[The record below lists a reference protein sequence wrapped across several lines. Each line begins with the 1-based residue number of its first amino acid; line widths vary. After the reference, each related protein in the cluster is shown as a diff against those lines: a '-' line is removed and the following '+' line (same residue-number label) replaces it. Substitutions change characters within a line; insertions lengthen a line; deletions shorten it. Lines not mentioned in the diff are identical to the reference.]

1 LVRTVEHVLA
11 TGEWSG
17 HDIHTPKQWLA
28 IRAGLSPEQAGVVI
42 RVAERLSAFPKV
54 GAAFDDGRFT
64 LDQVAEI
71 TKAPAWADE
80 RVLDVASIA
89 TVTQLRRT
97 MREEQFAGDPD
108 EPTKPAA
115 RPEPKDRLSFGPTGD
130 HRWRINGELDLDAG
144 RRIEAAL
151 NEKKDALFERG
162 DAATWPGA
170 LTEMAESSLDAVASP
185 ARRDRYRTWLHLDV
199 TDGATT
205 TTDGWRIPMAVR
217 DRLLCDGIVQPV
229 WERDGVPFAAGR
241 TQRVVSDRL
250 RRVIERRDRGCRV
263 PGCTNTCYVEV
274 HHIIHW
280 LNGGPTDSWNLIMI
294 CPKHHRAHHRGEL
307 GITGNADE
315 VHASRSPTGRA
326 EDSAPPANRWFQLAI
341 PTLPTSR
348 TTPRSGAG

>member
-1 LVRTVEHVLA
+1 
-11 TGEWSG
+11 
-17 HDIHTPKQWLA
+17 
-28 IRAGLSPEQAGVVI
+28 
-42 RVAERLSAFPKV
+42 
-54 GAAFDDGRFT
+54 
-64 LDQVAEI
+64 
-71 TKAPAWADE
+71 
-80 RVLDVASIA
+80 VLDFASIA

-97 MREEQFAGDPD
+97 MRDECFTGDPD
-108 EPTKPAA
+108 EPAEPVAK
-115 RPEPKDRLSFGPTGD
+115 PEPKDRLSFGPTGD

-162 DAATWPGA
+162 DAATWAGA
-170 LTEMAESSLDAVASP
+170 LTEIAESTLDAVASP

-217 DRLLCDGIVQPV
+217 DRLLCDGVVQPV
-229 WERDGVPFAAGR
+229 WERDGVPFASGR

-280 LNGGPTDSWNLIMI
+280 LNGGRTDSWNLIMI

-315 VHASRSPTGRA
+315 VHGVTFTDWAGRRLGPTGQPVVPHR
-326 EDSAPPANRWFQLAI
+326 DPDPPDKPYAPPIGGRMNYRWVGGSWVHPNELARRRATARANW
-341 PTLPTSR
+341 TSKAESR
-348 TTPRSGAG
+348 PDAP